1 MKKFI
6 KLTALLL
13 ALLLILPL
21 AVACKNGNN
30 GDDPA
35 ATTTKADDPN
45 NPGGTKYVDISGEY
59 VLDASNLGMPIKRYI
74 KITAD
79 GKFSIGTD
87 RTYTTLKGD
96 GTVGN
101 SGDTY
106 MFLYSDSTND
116 SPKTA
121 TFKFEGVNM
130 VFSTSVPI
138 GSASISPNT
147 EENIFPIAKKIVH
160 EELLGTY
167 SGTFEKSAMGSV
179 VPYTFEVTLGYGLE
193 YTFSSSF
200 TMMGTSMTLT
210 ESGTFAIDGEKI
222 SFTATVRD
230 DKAIEAPTAAEGT
243 LAGNK
248 ITAPFKLSKM
258 ASAADTVEMNLASYA
273 DVAGTYTANIMYL
286 GTYEFDAKLV
296 LDAFGGYEY
305 VTTDPTQNDTVH
317 YTDNGT
323 FTVDGGKIIFT
334 SSATG
339 ATPIEGTITDFTV
352 TAKFKVSDMFSASTT
367 VTFYSEAV
375 SGEFSATAKNGDVE
389 YASTLLLKGNTFTLT
404 LAKAD
409 GTIVYACK
417 GTFEIQ
423 SGVVTSLVLTADKVC
438 NNLDFSDGSVIANA
452 PDEVKV
458 ITAPVSNMGI
468 NAALIFDLDDTAT
481 LGFTFSK

>member
-147 EENIFPIAKKIVH
+147 EGNH
-160 EELLGTY
+160 RCRR
-167 SGTFEKSAMGSV
+167 
-179 VPYTFEVTLGYGLE
+179 
-193 YTFSSSF
+193 
-200 TMMGTSMTLT
+200 
-210 ESGTFAIDGEKI
+210 
-222 SFTATVRD
+222 TVSR
-230 DKAIEAPTAAEGT
+230 A
-243 LAGNK
+243 
-248 ITAPFKLSKM
+248 
-258 ASAADTVEMNLASYA
+258 
-273 DVAGTYTANIMYL
+273 
-286 GTYEFDAKLV
+286 
-296 LDAFGGYEY
+296 
-305 VTTDPTQNDTVH
+305 
-317 YTDNGT
+317 
-323 FTVDGGKIIFT
+323 
-334 SSATG
+334 
-339 ATPIEGTITDFTV
+339 
-352 TAKFKVSDMFSASTT
+352 
-367 VTFYSEAV
+367 
-375 SGEFSATAKNGDVE
+375 
-389 YASTLLLKGNTFTLT
+389 
-404 LAKAD
+404 
-409 GTIVYACK
+409 
-417 GTFEIQ
+417 
-423 SGVVTSLVLTADKVC
+423 
-438 NNLDFSDGSVIANA
+438 
-452 PDEVKV
+452 
-458 ITAPVSNMGI
+458 
-468 NAALIFDLDDTAT
+468 
-481 LGFTFSK
+481 